1 MSVKELQ
8 YFTGVSTSVI
18 NALETDQVVLSSP
31 ILPDYFIK
39 GAKYTIDPV
48 LAYQYTA
55 VPTDPV
61 PAKTYMKADGGEYVE
76 VDYKAV
82 TINANSTVQFKYE
95 YGTGLVESEVIKVVD
110 VGFDTPGQLSIK
122 DYFHTEQDV
131 VTKSATTSYAE
142 YETKGVPA
150 QVELDY
156 INPLTMSSFDFEF
169 TLLSKNKAGTTT
181 YAAPRGITLTFTDY
195 YDRSNVATF
204 TLRGVPAGVY
214 VDVNGVKK
222 VGQLFERK
230 FLDIKTYIKYSNGVL
245 VMEGAEYDLGTTFS
259 GDRILFSVTLET
271 AENAEQESCMR
282 VSLLCDN
289 KLSSATKDNTK
300 PKLKIEELN
309 TGYQSLNKVIRVSK
323 AVASDILA
331 PYVESGLTLT
341 VKNPDGTYAVSEDG
355 VALDGTC
362 AVDRDYYL
370 KLSQVGTYS
379 VMYNYVDQNGNPQGY
394 SYSPIVKDEQ
404 GPTITVNGKV
414 ENEVVSAK
422 WGASVKVATYS
433 VSDDISSA
441 DKIKSYI
448 NVIYPSSI
456 MRTIQNGGS
465 FYAEEKGK
473 YRVVYFAYDE
483 IGNVTMFTYYVQVA

>member
-1 MSVKELQ
+1 
-8 YFTGVSTSVI
+8 
-18 NALETDQVVLSSP
+18 
-31 ILPDYFIK
+31 
-39 GAKYTIDPV
+39 
-48 LAYQYTA
+48 
-55 VPTDPV
+55 
-61 PAKTYMKADGGEYVE
+61 
-76 VDYKAV
+76 
-82 TINANSTVQFKYE
+82 
-95 YGTGLVESEVIKVVD
+95 
-110 VGFDTPGQLSIK
+110 
-122 DYFHTEQDV
+122 
-131 VTKSATTSYAE
+131 
-142 YETKGVPA
+142 
-150 QVELDY
+150 
-156 INPLTMSSFDFEF
+156 MSSFDFEF
-169 TLLSKNKAGTTT
+169 TLLSKNKDATKT

-214 VDVNGVKK
+214 VDVNDAKK

-245 VMEGAEYDLGTTFS
+245 VMEGAEYNLGTTFS
-259 GDRILFSVTLET
+259 GDRILLSVTLET

-331 PYVESGLTLT
+331 PYVESGLTLV
-341 VKNPDGTYAVSEDG
+341 VKKPDGTFAVSEDG

-394 SYSPIVKDEQ
+394 SYSPMVKDMQ
-404 GPTITVNGKV
+404 APTIVVEGKV
-414 ENEVVSAK
+414 ENEVGSAK
-422 WGASVKVATYS
+422 WGASVKVANYS
-433 VSDDISSA
+433 VSDDISLPEEIDSC
-441 DKIKSYI
+441 IL
-448 NVIYPSSI
+448 VVYPSSI
-456 MRTIQNGGS
+456 IREVSNGGS

-473 YRVVYFAYDE
+473 YTVMYYAYDE
-483 IGNVTMFTYYVQVA
+483 IGNAALFVYFVDVA